1 MSDSKVLYNGAIAL
15 EKQGK
20 PEDAAKYYREAIKV
34 DPSFRPA
41 YINLGALYARAGRQD
56 LSIPVFERA
65 LALGEDDAVHFNLGT
80 EYYRKDDLER
90 ARLHLKKAL
99 HIHPRMIRAH
109 IVLAYVYE
117 KAHKPEKAE
126 IYFKNALVIEPANR
140 MAALGL
146 AVSLTARGQEAQ
158 ALSVVQAFLA
168 HKPEDASFRSLQA
181 SLNLAVGN
189 VQHSRAEFLDL
200 AKSSEEFTS
209 FTDHIK
215 KAREEKD
222 SEFARMFD
230 GMQEKIQERTQR
242 VLAARKD
249 PELKPES
256 KEQETRDLLDLS
268 FLYLF
273 QGDSDRALKLL
284 FEAKKI
290 AEEKA
295 RLQK

>member
-1 MSDSKVLYNGAIAL
+1 MSDSKVLYNGALVL

-20 PEDAAKYYREAIKV
+20 PEDAAKYYREAIKL
-34 DPSFRPA
+34 DPGFRPA
-41 YINLGALYARAGRQD
+41 YLNLGALYARTGRQD

-65 LALGEDDAVHFNLGT
+65 LSLGEDEAVHFNLGT
-80 EYYRKDDLER
+80 EYYRKEDLEK
-90 ARLHLKKAL
+90 ARHHLKKAL
-99 HIHPRMIRAH
+99 HIFPRMIRAH

-146 AVSLTARGQEAQ
+146 AVSLTARGQEAD
-158 ALSVVQAFLA
+158 ALAVVQAYLA
-168 HKPEDASFRSLQA
+168 HKPEDKSFRSLQA
-181 SLNLAVGN
+181 SLLLAAGNL
-189 VQHSRAEFLDL
+189 QESRAEFLDL
-200 AKSSEEFTS
+200 AKTSEEFAS

-230 GMQEKIQERTQR
+230 GMQDKIQERTQR
-242 VLAARKD
+242 VLASRKSAAVD
-249 PELKPES
+249 SES

>member
-1 MSDSKVLYNGAIAL
+1 MSDAKVLYNGAVAL

-20 PEDAAKYYREAIKV
+20 PEDALKYYREVIKL
-34 DPSFRPA
+34 DPGFRPA
-41 YINLGALYARAGRQD
+41 YVNMGALYARAGRQD
-56 LSIPVFERA
+56 LSIPILERA

-80 EYYRKDDLER
+80 EYYRKDDLDR
-90 ARLHLKKAL
+90 ARHHLKKAL
-99 HIHPRMIRAH
+99 HLSPRMIRAH

-117 KAHKPEKAE
+117 KAHRPEKAE

-146 AVSLTARGQEAQ
+146 SVSLSGRGKEAEALAVVDAYLAR
-158 ALSVVQAFLA
+158 
-168 HKPEDASFRSLQA
+168 KPDDQSFRTLKA
-181 SLNLAVGN
+181 SLNLALGN
-189 VQHSRAEFLDL
+189 TAASRQEFLEL
-200 AKSSEEFTS
+200 AKTSEEFAS

-230 GMQEKIQERTQR
+230 GMQDKIQERTER
-242 VLAARKD
+242 VLAARKGAEV
-249 PELKPES
+249 P

-284 FEAKKI
+284 FEAKKV
-290 AEEKA
+290 AE
-295 RLQK
+295 QKTHSGK